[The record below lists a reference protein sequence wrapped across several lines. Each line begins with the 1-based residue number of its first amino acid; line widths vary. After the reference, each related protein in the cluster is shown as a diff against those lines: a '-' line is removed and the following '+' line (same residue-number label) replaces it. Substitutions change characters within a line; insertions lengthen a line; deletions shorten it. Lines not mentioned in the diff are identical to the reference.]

1 MVIIVFSVQIVI
13 SLILMGTLA
22 VSVVI
27 VIRVFRAFRVIRIIR
42 VIRVNSNFQGDL
54 GYQNYQGD

>member
-1 MVIIVFSVQIVI
+1 MVISVFSVQMVI

-27 VIRVFRAFRVIRIIR
+27 AIRVFRVLEL
-42 VIRVNSNFQGDL
+42 SGLSELL
-54 GYQNYQGD
+54 GLPG

>member
-1 MVIIVFSVQIVI
+1 MVISVFSAQMAI

-27 VIRVFRAFRVIRIIR
+27 VIRVIWIIR
-42 VIRVNSNFQGDL
+42 VIRVT
-54 GYQNYQGD
+54 